1 LYPSSELPATAC
13 KDAPMSNATRDWSG
27 GPRACVLVTRSEE
40 NANEEKGEEEE
51 RDIIVTVL
59 LPLSSFPTTDG
70 VTYNQYIKNETPI
83 TQSIMQQLIVKH
95 TDTNYTYDTFAKSS
109 GRRKFGEREREF
121 VKCNLGI

>member
-40 NANEEKGEEEE
+40 NENEEEE
-51 RDIIVTVL
+51 RDIVVTVL

-70 VTYNQYIKNETPI
+70 
-83 TQSIMQQLIVKH
+83 
-95 TDTNYTYDTFAKSS
+95 
-109 GRRKFGEREREF
+109 RRKFGERERARESS
-121 VKCNLGI
+121 